1 MKILV
6 TGAGG
11 FIGEYTCTF
20 LVRRGHK
27 VIPLLRSGS
36 QAEVF
41 KNNYGTVLVADLLE
55 PDSLEV
61 GIQTKPDTVIHLAAM
76 LPTSFTG
83 KQAKRI
89 ADMNKKIDENVFHFC
104 KSIRVGALYASGA
117 SVYGLGDGE
126 IKTETSTCN
135 PIGHYV
141 AEKLYG
147 EEMGKD
153 ILRCEGLQ
161 FTSLRI
167 NAPYGPNQKT
177 RTVMNVF
184 IERAIQG
191 LPLLYHGFGTRQQ
204 DFIYVDDIAE
214 AISLAIE
221 KGKSGVFNISGGR
234 PVSMKELAE
243 LVFRSVNGCQSSIQP
258 SGDEDPQERSRAVF
272 SIEKAK
278 KELGWIPKT
287 SLESGIKKCAS
298 FKLGVGR

>member
-11 FIGEYTCTF
+11 FIGKNTCIF
-20 LVRRGHK
+20 LAQRGHK
-27 VIPLLRSGS
+27 VIPLLRSAS

-41 KNNYGTVLVADLLE
+41 KHHYPTVLVADLLE
-55 PDSLEV
+55 PDALKAAV
-61 GIQTKPDTVIHLAAM
+61 QTKPDMVMHLAAM
-76 LPTSFTG
+76 LPTSFNG
-83 KQAKRI
+83 KQTKRI

-104 KSIRVGALYASGA
+104 KSMIVGAIYASGA

-135 PIGHYV
+135 PIGHYI

-147 EEMGKD
+147 EKIGKD
-153 ILRCEGLQ
+153 ILRSERLQ

-184 IERAIQG
+184 IERAIKG

-204 DFIYVDDIAE
+204 DFTYVDDIAE

-221 KGKSGVFNISGGR
+221 KEKSGVFNISGER
-234 PVSMKELAE
+234 PITMKELAE
-243 LVFRSVNGCQSSIQP
+243 VVVRSVNGCQSSIQ
-258 SGDEDPQERSRAVF
+258 STSAEDYQEGTKALF

-278 KELGWIPKT
+278 KELDWIPKT
-287 SLESGIKKCAS
+287 SLESGIKKCVL
-298 FKLGVGR
+298 FKLGAGR

>member
-11 FIGEYTCTF
+11 FIGRNTCNF
-20 LVRRGHK
+20 LAQRGHK
-27 VIPLLRSGS
+27 VIPLLRSGT
-36 QAEVF
+36 QAGVF
-41 KNNYGTVLVADLLE
+41 KNDYETVLVADLL
-55 PDSLEV
+55 DRYALNTAM
-61 GIQTKPDTVIHLAAM
+61 QTKPDAVLHLAAM

-89 ADMNKKIDENVFHFC
+89 ADINKKIDENVFHFC
-104 KSIRVGALYASGA
+104 RSIGVGALYASGA
-117 SVYGLGDGE
+117 SVYGLGDGR
-126 IKTETSTCN
+126 IRTESSTCN

-147 EEMGKD
+147 EKMGKE

-191 LPLLYHGFGTRQQ
+191 LPLFYHGFGTRQQ
-204 DFIYVDDIAE
+204 DFTYVGDIAE

-243 LVFRSVNGCQSSIQP
+243 LVVRSVNGCKSSIQ
-258 SGDEDPQERSRAVF
+258 SSEDEDPQEGSRALF

-287 SLESGIKKCAS
+287 SLESGIKQCVL
-298 FKLGVGR
+298 FKLGTDK